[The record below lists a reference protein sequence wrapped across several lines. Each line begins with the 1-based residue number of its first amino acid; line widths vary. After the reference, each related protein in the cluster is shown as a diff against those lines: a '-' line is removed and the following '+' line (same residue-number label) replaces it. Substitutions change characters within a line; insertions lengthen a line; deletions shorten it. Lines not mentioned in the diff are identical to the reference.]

1 MKEIKKVVVGGTF
14 EALHAGHRALL
25 KRAFELGDVTIGLT
39 SGKMARKAKKRTV
52 KSFSA
57 RKKALK
63 IFVKKEFNS
72 LTEII
77 KIEDKFGPT
86 LRQDFNYIVVS
97 PETYETALEINKERK
112 KINKKPIKI
121 IEIKLVLSK
130 DGKPISSTSLLKKL
144 KT

>member
-1 MKEIKKVVVGGTF
+1 
-14 EALHAGHRALL
+14 
-25 KRAFELGDVTIGLT
+25 
-39 SGKMARKAKKRTV
+39 MARKAKKRKV

>member
-39 SGKMARKAKKRTV
+39 SGKMARKAKKRKV

-77 KIEDKFGPT
+77 KIEDKYEF
-86 LRQDFNYIVVS
+86 LRRMHQMVL
-97 PETYETALEINKERK
+97 A
-112 KINKKPIKI
+112 KIGKTISADKI
-121 IEIKLVLSK
+121 ISA
-130 DGKPISSTSLLKKL
+130 DMH
-144 KT
+144 